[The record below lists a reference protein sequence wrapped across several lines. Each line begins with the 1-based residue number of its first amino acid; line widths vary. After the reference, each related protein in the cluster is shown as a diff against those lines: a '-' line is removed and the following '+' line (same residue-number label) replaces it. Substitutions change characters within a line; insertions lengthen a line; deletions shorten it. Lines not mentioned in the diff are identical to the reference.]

1 MATPKPSISPTLHER
16 PSHNLSRWLES
27 VASAARAYCSSY
39 SQWGALAEACTD
51 AHWQAIHGNPAVPVA
66 RPVHVDPGA
75 LDPAAAPA
83 VRQTHKDQL
92 RAYQDHC
99 EARAAL
105 RDAVLR
111 SIGEADTDNL
121 RDVDTGLD
129 LVSANDVITA
139 MVASHGVFSEV
150 DVDNFLSLLD
160 TKLASLDSFDAHVAS
175 FRSNLQRLT
184 TAGVP
189 MTQFTACRAFL
200 LSPSNF
206 PAFTPHVI
214 NYVAATPVI
223 ANRSP
228 ADLARHLRATLP
240 ARSGL

>member
-27 VASAARAYCSSY
+27 VASAARAYCSSH

-51 AHWQAIHGNPAVPVA
+51 AHWQAIHGNPNVPVP
-66 RPVHVDPGA
+66 RPANADPGV

-111 SIGEADTDNL
+111 SISEADTYNL
-121 RDVDTGLD
+121 RDVATGLD
-129 LVSANDVITA
+129 VVSANDVIAA
-139 MVASHGVFSEV
+139 MVASHGTFSEV
-150 DVDNFLSLLD
+150 DVDAFLTSLD
-160 TKLASLDSFDAHVAS
+160 TKLRRLTPSTRTSR
-175 FRSNLQRLT
+175 RSNPICKDWSTFIR
-184 TAGVP
+184 
-189 MTQFTACRAFL
+189 
-200 LSPSNF
+200 
-206 PAFTPHVI
+206 
-214 NYVAATPVI
+214 Y
-223 ANRSP
+223 ANR
-228 ADLARHLRATLP
+228 
-240 ARSGL
+240 

>member
-1 MATPKPSISPTLHER
+1 
-16 PSHNLSRWLES
+16 
-27 VASAARAYCSSY
+27 
-39 SQWGALAEACTD
+39 LAEACTD

-129 LVSANDVITA
+129 LVSANDVIT
-139 MVASHGVFSEV
+139 VTG
-150 DVDNFLSLLD
+150 
-160 TKLASLDSFDAHVAS
+160 
-175 FRSNLQRLT
+175 
-184 TAGVP
+184 P
-189 MTQFTACRAFL
+189 YRARYA
-200 LSPSNF
+200 PG
-206 PAFTPHVI
+206 
-214 NYVAATPVI
+214 
-223 ANRSP
+223 
-228 ADLARHLRATLP
+228 
-240 ARSGL
+240 RSGGSARKKKKGMEWRN